1 MNESTA
7 ITGLPVAQQLHQLN
21 KQLIYSHQQL
31 DCANQQLQQYVQL
44 DKLRSTT
51 LKLIASSQPLAH
63 ILHHIVKIVEL
74 EHQDMICS
82 ILLLDETEQHLTIG
96 AALSLPHFYN
106 DAIEGIAIGYGVGS
120 CGTAAYLGQ
129 RVIVED
135 IANHEYWKNFT
146 DLAAQA
152 QLGACW
158 SEPIMSSSDKVIGTF
173 AIYHRHVCAP
183 TKTDFNLIEQSA
195 NLVSIAVDLASAN
208 DLIWQQSHYD
218 SLTGLANRQ
227 YIYSQLNDSIIQAQ
241 RNKTKLAVIH
251 LDLDN
256 FKEINNSL
264 GHNSGDL
271 LLIETAKRI
280 AIAVRKSDHIAR
292 IGGDEFTIIMSH
304 LTDIDDTEVITK
316 RLLSQ
321 LSRPFMLDDKQLY
334 LSASM
339 GITFYPDDAGNI
351 DNLMKNA
358 EQAMYSAKAFG
369 RGCYQ
374 YFNTQM
380 REKTLKRISLINDMR
395 NAITNNEFSLAYQPI
410 IDLNTGELNKVE
422 ALLRWQHPTKGNIPP
437 LDFIPLAEE
446 TGLITKIG
454 NWVFTSA
461 IQQINLWRNS
471 LNPTLQVSINTSPVQ
486 YNDDSIEKAIDYIQQ
501 HNLDPSS
508 LIVEITE
515 SLLIESTESVA
526 NKLAKLRQQGI
537 EIAID
542 DFGTGYASL
551 SYLKKFKVDYLKID
565 KSFVWNMHKD
575 DDDRIICDAVLMMA
589 NRMGLKVVA
598 EGIETKEQFYLLR
611 DMGCGF
617 GQGYYMAKP
626 LSIADFEDFYIAYN
640 SKQHQQYISE

>member
-1 MNESTA
+1 MNESTE
-7 ITGLPVAQQLHQLN
+7 IISLPAAQQLDQLNHQLSGSN
-21 KQLIYSHQQL
+21 QQL

-44 DKLRSTT
+44 DHLRSTT
-51 LKLIASSQPLAH
+51 LKLIASSQPLTD
-63 ILHHIVKIVEL
+63 ILNHIVRIVEL
-74 EHQDMICS
+74 EHKDMICS
-82 ILLLDETEQHLTIG
+82 ILLLDETQQHLTIG

-106 DAIEGIAIGYGVGS
+106 DAIEGIAIGDGIGS
-120 CGTAAYLGQ
+120 CGTAAYSGE

-135 IANHEYWKNFT
+135 IAKHEYWINFT

-152 QLGACW
+152 QLAACW
-158 SEPIMSSSDKVIGTF
+158 SEPIMSSTDKVIGTF
-173 AIYHRHVCAP
+173 AIYHQYVCSP
-183 TKTDFNLIEQSA
+183 SQTDFNLIEQSA
-195 NLVSIAVDLASAN
+195 NLASIAIELTSAN

-227 YIYSQLNDSIIQAQ
+227 YIYSQLADSIIQVQ
-241 RNKTKLAVIH
+241 HNKNKLAVIH

-264 GHNSGDL
+264 GHNNGDL

-280 AIAVRKSDHIAR
+280 KLAVRKSDHIAR
-292 IGGDEFTIIMSH
+292 IGGDEFTIIMPN
-304 LTDIDDTEVITK
+304 LTDIEDTEMITK

-321 LSRPFMLDDKQLY
+321 LSRSFTLDNKQVY

-339 GITFYPDDAGNI
+339 GITFYPDDASSI
-351 DNLMKNA
+351 DNLVKNS

-374 YFNTQM
+374 YFNAQM

-410 IDLNTGELNKVE
+410 IDLNSGELNKVE
-422 ALLRWQHPTKGNIPP
+422 ALLRWQHPIKGNIPP

-446 TGLITKIG
+446 TGLISKIG
-454 NWVFTSA
+454 NWVFNHAVEQVT
-461 IQQINLWRNS
+461 LWRNS
-471 LNPTLQVSINTSPVQ
+471 LNPALQVSINTSPVQ
-486 YNDDSIEKAIDYIQQ
+486 YRDNSIEQAIDYLLE
-501 HNLDPSS
+501 HNLEPSC

-515 SLLIESTESVA
+515 SLLIESTELVA

-589 NRMGLKVVA
+589 QRMGLKVVA
-598 EGIETKEQFYLLR
+598 EGIETKQQFNLLR

-626 LSIADFEDFYIAYN
+626 LSAADFEDFYLAHGH
-640 SKQHQQYISE
+640 KQ